1 MIDIQKEIENNKLES
16 RLLLQVHDE
25 LVFEFPKKEKD
36 LLKKTVKQIMENV
49 LKLIVPVKVDIKI
62 GKNWLE
68 MEEA

>member
-1 MIDIQKEIENNKLES
+1 
-16 RLLLQVHDE
+16 
-25 LVFEFPKKEKD
+25 
-36 LLKKTVKQIMENV
+36 MENV